1 MMGCSN
7 PHPHGQ
13 VWSISEI
20 PSLPAKELASL
31 FTYAHTS
38 QPPSEAP
45 KDANGRPNLL
55 LEYAHFETQL
65 SRDKGRVVV
74 QNKDWVALVPWWAIW
89 PFETLRWFCFILV
102 LMFPH

>member
-13 VWSISEI
+13 VWSLSEI

-31 FTYAHTS
+31 LAYAHTS

-45 KDANGRPNLL
+45 KDAKGHPNLL
-55 LEYAHFETQL
+55 LEYAHFETHL
-65 SRDKGRVVV
+65 SDNEGRVVV
-74 QNKDWVALVPWWAIW
+74 RNHHWVAVVPWWAVW
-89 PFETLRWFCFILV
+89 PFETLR
-102 LMFPH
+102 